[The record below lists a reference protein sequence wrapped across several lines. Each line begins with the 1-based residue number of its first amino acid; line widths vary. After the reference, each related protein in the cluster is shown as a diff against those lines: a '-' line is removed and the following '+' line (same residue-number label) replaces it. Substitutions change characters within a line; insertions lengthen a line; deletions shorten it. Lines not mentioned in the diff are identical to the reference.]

1 LSPEYGANDFAVRSP
16 AITLEAAVYLLL
28 VPPIAVAITLLVI
41 GVRRVVIDRPAHGN
55 ELDAHRR
62 ALEALDP
69 RAPARKAAQQ
79 AAQESPKS
87 TARVSRHA

>member
-1 LSPEYGANDFAVRSP
+1 
-16 AITLEAAVYLLL
+16 VYVLL

-41 GVRRVVIDRPAHGN
+41 GLRRIVVDRPTFGN
-55 ELDAHRR
+55 DVDAHRR

-87 TARVSRHA
+87 TARIRRHA

>member
-1 LSPEYGANDFAVRSP
+1 M
-16 AITLEAAVYLLL
+16 YLLL
-28 VPPIAVAITLLVI
+28 VPPAAVAVALLVI
-41 GVRRVVIDRPAHGN
+41 GVRRFTVDRPSFGDDV
-55 ELDAHRR
+55 EAHRR

-87 TARVSRHA
+87 AARIRRHA

>member
-1 LSPEYGANDFAVRSP
+1 
-16 AITLEAAVYLLL
+16 VYVLL
-28 VPPIAVAITLLVI
+28 VPPIAVAVTLLVI
-41 GVRRVVIDRPAHGN
+41 GLRRLAVDRPTFGN
-55 ELDAHRR
+55 DVDAHRR

-87 TARVSRHA
+87 TARIRRHA